1 MSKILDY
8 KLLQFGDFALQVHNL
23 LGLLLIGVLAYVALR
38 LLSSWI
44 KNNKK
49 NDEGAKY
56 SLNQLARYTII
67 VIAVIIGIMV
77 LGFNLSGFFVG
88 SAALLVG
95 IGFGLQHLFNDFIS
109 GIIILFDGTIKVN
122 DVIEVDGI
130 VCRVKE
136 IKLRT
141 TNVVTREDKYIILP
155 NSLITTSNVINW
167 TYNPTMSRFEISVG
181 IAYQEDIPEV
191 MKLMKSVALEHSAV
205 GRYPEPS
212 IRIAEFADSGVN
224 ITVMFWCSEV
234 FRVENIKSEIRVAI
248 FKALRKE
255 GITIPFP
262 QRVVHIVNDTPGH
275 EAPHLENK

>member
-1 MSKILDY
+1 MSEILDY
-8 KLLQFGDFALQVHNL
+8 QLLQFGKVSIKVHNL
-23 LGLLLIGVLAYVALR
+23 LGIFIIMILAYIALR
-38 LLSSWI
+38 LLSRWI

-56 SLNQLARYTII
+56 SLNQLARYAIFI
-67 VIAVIIGIMV
+67 IAVILGILA

-109 GIIILFDGTIKVN
+109 GIIILFDGTIKVQ

-130 VCRVKE
+130 VSRVKE

-141 TNVVTREDKYIILP
+141 TTVVTREDKYIILP
-155 NSLITTSNVINW
+155 NSVITQSNVVNW
-167 TYNPTMSRFEISVG
+167 TYNPTISRFEVSVG
-181 IAYQEDIPEV
+181 LAYDEDIPEA
-191 MKLMKSVALEHSAV
+191 MKLLKEVALQHPAV
-205 GRYPEPS
+205 GRHPEPS
-212 IRIAEFADSGVN
+212 IRLTEFADSGIT

-248 FKALRKE
+248 FKALRE
-255 GITIPFP
+255 HNITIPFP
-262 QRVVHIVNDTPGH
+262 QRVLHIADAKNIIPPV
-275 EAPHLENK
+275 APKA

>member
-1 MSKILDY
+1 MSEILDY
-8 KLLQFGDFALQVHNL
+8 KLLQFGGYALHVHNILGIIIISL
-23 LGLLLIGVLAYVALR
+23 LSFITLR
-38 LLSSWI
+38 LLSRWI
-44 KNNKK
+44 KKNKK
-49 NDEGAKY
+49 TDEGAKY
-56 SLNQLARYTII
+56 SLNQLARYAII
-67 VIAVIIGIMV
+67 VIAMIFIILA

-109 GIIILFDGTIKVN
+109 GIIILIDGTIKVN

-141 TNVVTREDKYIILP
+141 TTVYTREDKFIILP
-155 NSLITTSNVINW
+155 NSVITQTNVVNW
-167 TYNPTMSRFEISVG
+167 TYNPTMSRFEVSVSL
-181 IAYQEDIPEV
+181 AYEEDIPEA
-191 MKLMKSVALEHSAV
+191 MKLLKTVALEHSAV

-212 IRIAEFADSGVN
+212 IRLAEFADSGIN

-248 FKALRKE
+248 FKALRKA

-262 QRVVHIVNDTPGH
+262 QRVVHMAKSKDANRSPDPD
-275 EAPHLENK
+275 A

>member
-1 MSKILDY
+1 MSQILDY
-8 KLLQFGDFALQVHNL
+8 ELLKFGTFSLKVHNL
-23 LGLLLIGVLAYVALR
+23 LGLIIIAILAFVSLR
-38 LLSSWI
+38 LLSRSI
-44 KNNKK
+44 KLNKK

-56 SLNQLARYTII
+56 SLNQLGRYTIF
-67 VIAVIIGIMV
+67 VLAIILGILA

-109 GIIILFDGTIKVN
+109 GIIILIDGTIKVH

-141 TNVVTREDKYIILP
+141 TTVVTREDKYIILP
-155 NSLITTSNVINW
+155 NSVITQSNVVNW
-167 TYNPTMSRFEISVG
+167 TYNPTISRFDVSVG
-181 IAYQEDIPEV
+181 IAYDEDIPEV
-191 MKLMKSVALEHSAV
+191 LKLLKAVTLEHPAV
-205 GRYPEPS
+205 GRFPEPS
-212 IRIAEFADSGVN
+212 IRITEFADSGVI

-262 QRVVHIVNDTPGH
+262 QRVLHISKDKREFPLDPA
-275 EAPHLENK
+275 E